1 MGGRAMCSSHWGVFT
16 AVFKSSVGINGV
28 RAQVRQERA
37 REVQEKHEGARHPD
51 LLYHPTN

>member
-1 MGGRAMCSSHWGVFT
+1 MCSSHWGVFT